1 MRGVVRIVLGVLAL
15 IALCPFTSF
24 AGLVEEPVAAP
35 DLAAVF
41 AAPVEAPAPGQAL
54 PDDAPIFL
62 SSVDDAVFDACCRA
76 ANASCSAL
84 CGFDVRE
91 FRCSR
96 VGANGCSSYC
106 ACN

>member
-15 IALCPFTSF
+15 TALAPFTSF
-24 AGLVEEPVAAP
+24 AGMAEAPAPAP
-35 DLAAVF
+35 DLAAVS

-54 PDDAPIFL
+54 PDDTPIFM
-62 SSVDDAVFDACCRA
+62 SSVDDAIFDACCRV
-76 ANASCSAL
+76 ANASCSAN
-84 CGFDVRE
+84 CGFDVRA
-91 FRCSR
+91 FQCSR